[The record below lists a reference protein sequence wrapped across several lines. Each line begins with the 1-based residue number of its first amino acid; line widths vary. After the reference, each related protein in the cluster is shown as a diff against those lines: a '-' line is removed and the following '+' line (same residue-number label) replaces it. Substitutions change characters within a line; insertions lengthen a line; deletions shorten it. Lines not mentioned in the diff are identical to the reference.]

1 LNERAARE
9 YIDAILIAY
18 IHVGLGQKD
27 QAFTWL
33 EKAYQERS
41 GLMPW
46 LKGEPKWD
54 PLRGDAR
61 FADLVRRIDTADSRT
76 DTHD

>member
-1 LNERAARE
+1 MLLAA
-9 YIDAILIAY
+9 AFILHA
-18 IHVGLGQKD
+18 GLGD
-27 QAFTWL
+27 RSAAFEWL

-61 FADLVRRIDTADSRT
+61 FADLVRRIDTAIPRT

>member
-1 LNERAARE
+1 
-9 YIDAILIAY
+9 
-18 IHVGLGQKD
+18 
-27 QAFTWL
+27 
-33 EKAYQERS
+33 
-41 GLMPW
+41 MPW

-61 FADLVRRIDTADSRT
+61 FADLVRRIDTAVPRT